1 MVKKLIAL
9 GDDGRVVLKLPGGK
23 VEPFPQPRS
32 AVAFLL
38 VDCSS
43 SMEGSK
49 IQQAKEGALG
59 FAESA
64 IRKHYSI
71 GLISFADSVEPLAE
85 PQDEPAAFE
94 VCLRGLQA
102 SGGTNMTDAIE
113 MAAKKLQLREGTRAI
128 VIVTDGMPNSKE
140 TCLSAAARAK
150 AAGIEIITIGTDGA
164 DVAFLQRLS
173 TRADLAVAVEAHEL
187 KGGITHAATLL
198 PSRAGN
204 R

>member
-9 GDDGRVVLKLPGGK
+9 SDDGRMVLKLPGGK
-23 VEPFPQPRS
+23 VEPYPQPNR

-43 SMEGSK
+43 SMEGNK
-49 IQQAKEGALG
+49 MRQAKEGAFG

-64 IRKHYSI
+64 IKKHYSV
-71 GLISFADSVEPLAE
+71 GLISFADSAEPLAE
-85 PQDEPAAFE
+85 PQNEPAAFE
-94 VCLRGLQA
+94 ECLRGLQA

-113 MAAKKLQLREGTRAI
+113 MASRKLQLQEGTRAI

-150 AAGIEIITIGTDGA
+150 SAGIEIITIGTDGA
-164 DVAFLQRLS
+164 DVDFLQRLS
-173 TRADLAVAVEAHEL
+173 TRSDLAVAVAAHEL

-198 PSRAGN
+198 PSRAGH